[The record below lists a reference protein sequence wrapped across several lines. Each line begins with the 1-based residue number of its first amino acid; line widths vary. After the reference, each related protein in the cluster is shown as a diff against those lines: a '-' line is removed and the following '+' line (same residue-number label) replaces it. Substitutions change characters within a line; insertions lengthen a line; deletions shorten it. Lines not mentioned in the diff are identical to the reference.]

1 VYLGMPVSVRR
12 QSALKIYWASILLQ
26 ATR

>member
-12 QSALKIYWASILLQ
+12 QLALKIYWAAILLQ